1 MFKVKNK
8 DTRTISMT
16 SLDAFIV
23 TLEHISHLFL
33 VFTVASKQLP
43 YFP

>member
-1 MFKVKNK
+1 MLKIKTLERYQWRRF
-8 DTRTISMT
+8 
-16 SLDAFIV
+16 DAFIV